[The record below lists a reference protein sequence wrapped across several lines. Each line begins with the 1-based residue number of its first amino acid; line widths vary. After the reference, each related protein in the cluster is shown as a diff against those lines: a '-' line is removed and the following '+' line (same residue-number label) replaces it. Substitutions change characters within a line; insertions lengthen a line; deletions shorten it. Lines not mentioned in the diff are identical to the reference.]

1 MLFLKLA
8 PILIGCLELIP
19 KGVDIETV
27 KGGDDIKNSI
37 LSVSLGLAILASS
50 AVAAEQKMTCRVT
63 GKTMDQCCCEM
74 KGGKFY
80 CKLTKKTYD
89 QCCCDMK

>member
-1 MLFLKLA
+1 MK
-8 PILIGCLELIP
+8 
-19 KGVDIETV
+19 K
-27 KGGDDIKNSI
+27 SI
-37 LSVSLGLAILASS
+37 LSVGLALAVFASS
-50 AVAAEQKMTCRVT
+50 ALGASQKITCRVT

-80 CKLTKKTYD
+80 CKLAKKTYD

>member
-1 MLFLKLA
+1 MK
-8 PILIGCLELIP
+8 
-19 KGVDIETV
+19 K
-27 KGGDDIKNSI
+27 SI

-50 AVAAEQKMTCRVT
+50 AFGGEQKMTCRVT
-63 GKTMDQCCCEM
+63 GKTLDKCYCEM
-74 KGGKFY
+74 KDGKFY

>member
-1 MLFLKLA
+1 M
-8 PILIGCLELIP
+8 
-19 KGVDIETV
+19 
-27 KGGDDIKNSI
+27 DDMKNSI
-37 LSVSLGLAILASS
+37 LKVGIALAVLASS
-50 AVAAEQKMTCRVT
+50 ALGAEQKITCRVT
-63 GKTMDQCCCEM
+63 GKKMDQCCCEM

>member
-1 MLFLKLA
+1 M
-8 PILIGCLELIP
+8 
-19 KGVDIETV
+19 
-27 KGGDDIKNSI
+27 KNSI
-37 LSVSLGLAILASS
+37 LKGGIALAILASS
-50 AVAAEQKMTCRVT
+50 AFGAEQKITCRVT
-63 GKTMDQCCCEM
+63 GKKMDKYCCEM

>member
-1 MLFLKLA
+1 MKKA
-8 PILIGCLELIP
+8 
-19 KGVDIETV
+19 
-27 KGGDDIKNSI
+27 I
-37 LSVSLGLAILASS
+37 LSVGLSLAVLATS
-50 AVAAEQKMTCRVT
+50 AFGVGQKYTCRIT
-63 GKTMDQCCCEM
+63 GKTMEKCCCEM